1 MRIFEIAQY
10 PETGIGSL
18 ATVGKLGQFA
28 YRRKRL
34 LAIAAVV
41 VAVVAAIG
49 GRTVYD
55 NVKPFGFQD
64 PNSDS
69 SRAYED
75 LRDATGERPIPEV
88 ELLIQPSSGD
98 PLPAARV
105 AAAELHGVSGIRR
118 VVTPE
123 DEQGLVSVDG
133 RSALVLG
140 FISAD
145 ISDISQVGT
154 DVKDRFSG
162 DPGVVVGGA
171 AVTVDELTQTTQDDL
186 QRIELY
192 ALPLLLLLSFL
203 LFRGLVAALLPVLV
217 GGLSILTTLLLLNVL
232 TTVVDIDTFAINIVT
247 GLGLGLAIDYSLFLV
262 TRFREELDRRDAVEA
277 SLVATTAAIGRMVV
291 FSGMTV
297 AVSLIALCI
306 FPQRFL
312 YSIGIGGALV
322 ALASAA
328 VCLLFLPA
336 LLAILGHRVNALA
349 PVAFQGVPSERRWF
363 RVARFVL
370 THPVSVAI
378 CVIAAMVVAGLPF
391 LRVELTQ
398 ANAKILPTDASAR
411 QVDDAIDERFAA
423 DPADRIV
430 VVAQNEQI
438 AQAAIAYLG
447 RQGTVTTTQGPVRL
461 PTGIYRVDAQ
471 LGVDPFSDPALDTVR
486 EARDQAWAHNAL
498 IAGSPAELVDQ
509 RHSLGAH
516 LPWALGFIIVS
527 TALLLFVMTGS
538 VVIPVIALAMNTLT
552 VAVAF
557 GVLVF
562 IFQDGRLEGLLGYQS
577 QGALDTSMPIL
588 LFAVAFGL
596 STDYGVFLFQRI
608 GEARREHDTEDGAIA
623 DGMVS
628 SGRVITAAA
637 LLFAVAMGAFA
648 FSELV
653 YVKEVAVGAAVAVL
667 VDAFIVRTFLLPA
680 ILGLLGG
687 WAWWSPRWLTRA
699 ARIEYS

>member
-1 MRIFEIAQY
+1 M
-10 PETGIGSL
+10 
-18 ATVGKLGQFA
+18 GKLGHFA
-28 YRRKRL
+28 FRMRNIL
-34 LAIAAVV
+34 AAGALVVAIA
-41 VAVVAAIG
+41 AAIG

-88 ELLIQPSSGD
+88 ELLVEAGSGD
-98 PLPAARV
+98 PLPAARRAAQELRSV
-105 AAAELHGVSGIRR
+105 AGIQR
-118 VVTPE
+118 VITP
-123 DEQGLVSVDG
+123 DTDPSLVSTD
-133 RSALVLG
+133 RRMALVVG

-145 ISDISQVGT
+145 ITDISQVGT
-154 DVKDRFSG
+154 DVKGRFSG
-162 DPGVVVGGA
+162 DRGVVVGGA
-171 AVTVDELTQTTQDDL
+171 AVTVDELTKTTQDDL
-186 QRIELY
+186 QRIELF

-203 LFRGLVAALLPVLV
+203 VFRGLVAALLPVLV
-217 GGLSILTTLLLLNVL
+217 GALSILTTLLLLNAL

-277 SLVATTAAIGRMVV
+277 SLAATTASIGRMVV

-322 ALASAA
+322 ALSSAA

-336 LLAILGHRVNALA
+336 LLAMLGHRVNALA
-349 PVAFQGVPSERRWF
+349 PVAFQGAPSERRWF
-363 RVARFVL
+363 GIARFVL

-378 CVIAAMVVAGLPF
+378 CAIAVMVVAGLPF

-398 ANAKILPTDASAR
+398 ANAKILPEDASAR
-411 QVDDAIDERFAA
+411 QVDDAIDEHFSS

-430 VVAQNEQI
+430 VVASNGPVARAALLDLRRQSTVS
-438 AQAAIAYLG
+438 ATQA
-447 RQGTVTTTQGPVRL
+447 PVRL
-461 PTGIYRVDAQ
+461 PNGIYRVDAQ
-471 LGVDPFSDPALDTVR
+471 LSVAPFSAAALDTVR
-486 EARDQAWAHNAL
+486 QARSQAWARSAL
-498 IAGSPAELVDQ
+498 IGGSPAELVDQ

-538 VVIPVIALAMNTLT
+538 AVLPVIALAMNTLT
-552 VAVAF
+552 VCVAF

-562 IFQDGRLEGLLGYQS
+562 VFQDGRLEGLLGYTS

-596 STDYGVFLFQRI
+596 STDYGVFLLQRI
-608 GEARREHDTEDGAIA
+608 GEARRDHETEDGAIA
-623 DGMVS
+623 EGVAA

-637 LLFAVAMGAFA
+637 LLFAVAMGAFV

-653 YVKEVAVGAAVAVL
+653 YVKEVSVGAAVAVL
-667 VDAFIVRTFLLPA
+667 VDAFIVRTFLFPA
-680 ILGLLGG
+680 ILGLLGE
-687 WAWWSPRWLTRA
+687 WAWWSPRWLTRV

>member
-1 MRIFEIAQY
+1 
-10 PETGIGSL
+10 
-18 ATVGKLGQFA
+18 VGKLGQFA
-28 YRRKRL
+28 YRRRKL
-34 LAIAAVV
+34 LAIGAVV
-41 VAVVAAIG
+41 LAVVAAFG

-64 PNSDS
+64 PDSES

-75 LRDATGERPIPEV
+75 LREATGERPVPEV
-88 ELLIQPSSGD
+88 ELLVEPQPGL
-98 PLPAARV
+98 PLPTARRAAR
-105 AAAELHGVSGIRR
+105 ELR
-118 VVTPE
+118 
-123 DEQGLVSVDG
+123 SVDG
-133 RSALVLG
+133 IQRVVAPQTDSRLVSTDGRMALVLG
-140 FISAD
+140 FIDEDVTD
-145 ISDISQVGT
+145 ISEVGA
-154 DVKDRFSG
+154 DVEDRFSG
-162 DPGVVVGGA
+162 DPGILVGGG
-171 AVTVDELTQTTQDDL
+171 AVTVDELTKTTQEDL
-186 QRIELY
+186 ERIELY

-203 LFRGLVAALLPVLV
+203 VFRGLVAALLPVVV
-217 GGLSILTTLLLLNVL
+217 GALSIVTTLLLLNAL
-232 TTVVDIDTFAINIVT
+232 TTIVDIDTFAINIVT

-262 TRFREELDRRDAVEA
+262 TRFREELEQKNAIEA
-277 SLVATTAAIGRMVV
+277 SLAATTAAIGRMVV

-297 AVSLIALCI
+297 AVSLISLCI

-322 ALASAA
+322 ALSSAA

-336 LLAILGHRVNALA
+336 LLAMLGERVNALA
-349 PVAFQGVPSERRWF
+349 PVRFQGVPSERRWF
-363 RVARFVL
+363 GIARFVL

-378 CVIAAMVVAGLPF
+378 CAVAVMVVAGLPF

-398 ANAKILPTDASAR
+398 ANAKILPEDASAR
-411 QVDDAIDERFAA
+411 QVDDAIDSNFSS

-430 VVAQNEQI
+430 VVASNGR
-438 AQAAIAYLG
+438 AAEAGLSDLSG
-447 RQGTVTTTQGPVRL
+447 ERTVTATQGPIRL
-461 PTGIYRVDAQ
+461 STGLFRVDAQ
-471 LGVDPFSDPALDTVR
+471 LGVDPYSDAALDTVR
-486 EARDQAWAHNAL
+486 EARAQPWARNAS
-498 IAGSPAELVDQ
+498 IGGAPAELVDQ

-516 LPWALGFIIVS
+516 LPFALGFIIVS

-538 VVIPVIALAMNTLT
+538 AVLPVVALAMNTLT
-552 VAVAF
+552 VSVAF

-562 IFQDGRLEGLLGYQS
+562 VFQDGRLEGLLDYSS

-596 STDYGVFLFQRI
+596 STDYGIFVLQRI
-608 GEARREHDTEDGAIA
+608 GEARQHHEIEDGAIA

-680 ILGLLGG
+680 ILGLLGE

>member
-1 MRIFEIAQY
+1 MGQ
-10 PETGIGSL
+10 
-18 ATVGKLGQFA
+18 LGHFA
-28 YRRKRL
+28 FRRRKL
-34 LAIAAVV
+34 LVTVAAVV
-41 VAVVAAIG
+41 AIAAAIG
-49 GRTVYD
+49 GSTVFD

-75 LRDATGERPIPEV
+75 LRHAAGEQPIPEI
-88 ELLIQPSSGD
+88 ELLIEPKSGE
-98 PLPAARV
+98 PLPAARRAARELRGV
-105 AAAELHGVSGIRR
+105 AGIQR
-118 VVTPE
+118 VITPE
-123 DEQGLVSVDG
+123 SDPDLVSTD
-133 RSALVLG
+133 RRMALVLG
-140 FISAD
+140 FVSAD
-145 ISDISQVGT
+145 ITDISEVGA

-171 AVTVDELTQTTQDDL
+171 AVTVDELTKTTQDDL
-186 QRIELY
+186 KRIELY

-203 LFRGLVAALLPVLV
+203 VFRGLVAALLPVLV
-217 GGLSILTTLLLLNVL
+217 GALSILTTLLLLNAL
-232 TTVVDIDTFAINIVT
+232 TTVIDIDTFAINIVT

-262 TRFREELDRRDAVEA
+262 SRFREELNRRGAVEA
-277 SLVATTAAIGRMVV
+277 SLVATIAAMGRMVV

-322 ALASAA
+322 ALSSAA

-336 LLAILGHRVNALA
+336 LLAMLGHRVNSLA
-349 PVAFQGVPSERRWF
+349 PVALQGLPSERRWF
-363 RVARFVL
+363 GIARFVL
-370 THPVSVAI
+370 SHPVSVAV
-378 CVIAAMVVAGLPF
+378 CAIAVMVVAGLPF

-398 ANAKILPTDASAR
+398 ANAKILPEDASAR
-411 QVDDAIDERFAA
+411 QVDDAIDERFAS

-430 VVAQNEQI
+430 VVAQNG
-438 AQAAIAYLG
+438 AVARAALLNL
-447 RQGTVTTTQGPVRL
+447 RSQSTVTATQGPIRL
-461 PTGIYRVDAQ
+461 SNGIYRVDAR
-471 LGVDPFSDPALDTVR
+471 LGVDPFSEAALEAVR
-486 EARDQAWAHNAL
+486 QARSRGWAHNAL
-498 IAGSPAELVDQ
+498 IGGSPAELVDQ

-516 LPWALGFIIVS
+516 LPWALGFIVVS
-527 TALLLFVMTGS
+527 TALLLLVMTGS
-538 VVIPVIALAMNTLT
+538 AVLPLVALAMNTLT
-552 VAVAF
+552 VSVAF

-562 IFQDGRLEGLLGYQS
+562 VFQDGRLEGFLGYTS

-596 STDYGVFLFQRI
+596 STDYGVFLLQRI
-608 GEARREHDTEDGAIA
+608 GEARHDHDTEDGAIA
-623 DGMVS
+623 EGVAA

-667 VDAFIVRTFLLPA
+667 ADAFIVRTFLFPA
-680 ILGLLGG
+680 ILGLLGE
-687 WAWWSPRWLTRA
+687 WAWWSPRWLNRVV
-699 ARIEYS
+699 RIEYS

>member
-1 MRIFEIAQY
+1 MG
-10 PETGIGSL
+10 T
-18 ATVGKLGQFA
+18 LGQFA
-28 YRRKRL
+28 YRRRKV
-34 LAIAAVV
+34 LAIAAVA
-41 VAVVAAIG
+41 VAVAAALG

-88 ELLIQPSSGD
+88 ELLVKPSGGD
-98 PLPAARV
+98 PLPASRL
-105 AAAELHGVSGIRR
+105 AAEELRSVPGIQR

-123 DEQGLVSVDG
+123 TEPGLVSID
-133 RSALVLG
+133 RRMALVLG

-145 ISDISQVGT
+145 ITDISEVGT
-154 DVKDRFSG
+154 DVKGRFS
-162 DPGVVVGGA
+162 DNPEIVVGGA
-171 AVTVDELTQTTQDDL
+171 AVTVDELTKTTQDDL
-186 QRIELY
+186 KRIELY

-203 LFRGLVAALLPVLV
+203 VFRGLVAAVLPVLV
-217 GGLSILTTLLLLNVL
+217 GALSILTTLLLLNAL

-262 TRFREELDRRDAVEA
+262 TRFREELEENDAVEA
-277 SLVATTAAIGRMVV
+277 SLVATTAAIGRMIV

-322 ALASAA
+322 ALSSAA

-336 LLAILGHRVNALA
+336 LLALLGHRVNSLA
-349 PVAFQGVPSERRWF
+349 PVAFQGMPSERRWF
-363 RVARFVL
+363 GIARFVL

-378 CVIAAMVVAGLPF
+378 CAIAVMVTAGLPF

-398 ANAKILPTDASAR
+398 ANAKILPEDASAR
-411 QVDDAIDERFAA
+411 QVDDAIDEHFAA

-430 VVAQNEQI
+430 VVASN
-438 AQAAIAYLG
+438 AAVAGAALSDL
-447 RQGTVTTTQGPVRL
+447 RSQSTVTTTQGPVRL
-461 PTGIYRVDAQ
+461 PNGIYRVDAQ

-486 EARDQAWAHNAL
+486 QARSQTWAHDAL

-527 TALLLFVMTGS
+527 TALLLLVLTGS
-538 VVIPVIALAMNTLT
+538 VVLPVIALAMNTLT
-552 VAVAF
+552 VCVAF

-562 IFQDGRLEGLLGYQS
+562 VFQDGRLEGLLGYTS

-596 STDYGVFLFQRI
+596 STDYGVFLLQRI
-608 GEARREHDTEDGAIA
+608 GEARRNHETEEGAIA
-623 DGMVS
+623 EGVAA

-648 FSELV
+648 FSELI

-667 VDAFIVRTFLLPA
+667 VDAFIVRTFLFPA
-680 ILGLLGG
+680 ILGLLGK
-687 WAWWSPRWLTRA
+687 WAWWSPRWLTRS

>member
-1 MRIFEIAQY
+1 MGQ
-10 PETGIGSL
+10 
-18 ATVGKLGQFA
+18 LGHFA
-28 YRRKRL
+28 FRRRKL
-34 LAIAAVV
+34 LVTVAAVV
-41 VAVVAAIG
+41 AIAAAIG
-49 GRTVYD
+49 GSTVFD

-75 LRDATGERPIPEV
+75 LRHAAGEQPIPEI
-88 ELLIQPSSGD
+88 ELLIEPKSGE
-98 PLPAARV
+98 PLPAARRAARELRGV
-105 AAAELHGVSGIRR
+105 AGIQR
-118 VVTPE
+118 VITPE
-123 DEQGLVSVDG
+123 SDPDLVSTD
-133 RSALVLG
+133 RRMALVLG
-140 FISAD
+140 FVSAD
-145 ISDISQVGT
+145 ITDISEVGA

-171 AVTVDELTQTTQDDL
+171 AVTVDELTKTTQDDL
-186 QRIELY
+186 KRIELY

-203 LFRGLVAALLPVLV
+203 VFRGLVAALLPVLV
-217 GGLSILTTLLLLNVL
+217 GALSILTTLLLLNAL
-232 TTVVDIDTFAINIVT
+232 TTVIDIDTFAINIVT

-262 TRFREELDRRDAVEA
+262 SRFREELNRRGAVEA
-277 SLVATTAAIGRMVV
+277 SLVATIAAMGRMVV

-322 ALASAA
+322 ALSSAA

-336 LLAILGHRVNALA
+336 LLAMLGHRVNSLA
-349 PVAFQGVPSERRWF
+349 PVALQGMPSERRWF
-363 RVARFVL
+363 GIARFVL
-370 THPVSVAI
+370 SHPVSVAV
-378 CVIAAMVVAGLPF
+378 CAIAVMVVAGLPF

-398 ANAKILPTDASAR
+398 ANAKILPEDASAR
-411 QVDDAIDERFAA
+411 QVDDAIDERFAS

-430 VVAQNEQI
+430 VVAQNG
-438 AQAAIAYLG
+438 AVARAALLNL
-447 RQGTVTTTQGPVRL
+447 RSQSTVTATQGPIRL
-461 PTGIYRVDAQ
+461 SNGIYRVDAR
-471 LGVDPFSDPALDTVR
+471 LGVDPFSEAALEAVR
-486 EARDQAWAHNAL
+486 QARSRGWAHNAL
-498 IAGSPAELVDQ
+498 IGGSPAELVDQ

-516 LPWALGFIIVS
+516 LPWALGFIVVS
-527 TALLLFVMTGS
+527 TALLLLVMTGS
-538 VVIPVIALAMNTLT
+538 AVLPLVALAMNTLT
-552 VAVAF
+552 VSVAF

-562 IFQDGRLEGLLGYQS
+562 VFQDGRLEGFLGYTS

-596 STDYGVFLFQRI
+596 STDYGVFLLQRI
-608 GEARREHDTEDGAIA
+608 GEARHDHDTEDGAIA
-623 DGMVS
+623 EGVAA

-667 VDAFIVRTFLLPA
+667 ADAFIVRTFLFPA
-680 ILGLLGG
+680 ILGLLGE
-687 WAWWSPRWLTRA
+687 WAWWSPRWLNRVV
-699 ARIEYS
+699 RIEYS